1 MDVEDPVEQSDCS
14 ILVVDDEESIIES
27 VTFALEREGYK
38 VFSALS
44 GLEALRLFHQE
55 QPSMVILDLM
65 LPDLSGLEVCRNL
78 RTTSRVPILML
89 TARDQWQDK
98 VLGLETGA
106 DDYLVK
112 PFKFQ
117 ELVARVRALLRRVG
131 PVSKL
136 LAYGELGIDP
146 QAHTASY
153 QGRPL
158 SLTLREYQ
166 LLEWL
171 IPRPN
176 TVFSKEQLFREICG
190 WEGGADTNLVE
201 VHISALRAKIGDK
214 GKRLIRTVRGVGY
227 SLG

>member
-1 MDVEDPVEQSDCS
+1 MESSAECS

-27 VTFALEREGYK
+27 VTFSLEREGYK
-38 VFSALS
+38 TFSALT
-44 GLEALRLFHQE
+44 GIEALRLYHQE
-55 QPSMVILDLM
+55 QPSLVILDLM

-78 RTTSRVPILML
+78 RSSSKVPILML
-89 TARDQWQDK
+89 TARDHWQDK

-117 ELVARVRALLRRVG
+117 ELLARVRALLRRVI
-131 PVSKL
+131 PTTKV
-136 LAYGELGIDP
+136 LAYGDITIDAA
-146 QAHTASY
+146 AHTASY

-171 IPRPN
+171 MRRPN
-176 TVFSKEQLFREICG
+176 TVFSKEQLLREICG